1 MRPLF
6 RRKDSKRSLEN
17 EQYREDIDQMLALEK
32 AGKRRKKKWSKK
44 KKILVAAGILM
55 GIGILGGN
63 EETEEQKSSDRKVS
77 QANVS
82 AVKNVDTKQTV
93 SDPIQSFSVT
103 YLNVGQGNS
112 ALIECNDHYMLVDGG
127 AAAASS
133 TIYSVL
139 EKKDVEMLDIVVSST
154 VSDEYVGGLSGAL
167 QKCTADKVLAT
178 TTEAVSDVYATFL
191 NSVVSENV
199 IIPSQGDTYALDA
212 ATVHVLNA
220 NPIVLQVTCEDK
232 CFLFASAISKETEEQ
247 LCTTYKDTLQ
257 SDVLLVSDHGSDTGT
272 SDEFVKLVH
281 PQYAVISTDGNDG
294 KGYPGGN
301 VLSALKENGIE
312 IYRTDCHGDIT
323 ITSDGH
329 SLKVKTEKQPGEEL
343 VMKEGFVPTPVPEPV
358 VEEAPA
364 VIEETPAVPVTNDYV
379 INTNTGKFHK
389 PLCKS
394 VSKIK
399 DSNRW
404 DYTGTRDEV
413 IGMGYVP
420 CKNCNP

>member
-17 EQYREDIDQMLALEK
+17 EQYKEDIDQMLALEK

-44 KKILVAAGILM
+44 KKILVAAGILL

-63 EETEEQKSSDRKVS
+63 GETEEQKSSDRKVS

-112 ALIECNDHYMLVDGG
+112 ALIECNNHYMLVDGG
-127 AAAASS
+127 AAEASS
-133 TIYSVL
+133 TMYSVL
-139 EKKDVEMLDIVVSST
+139 QKKDIEMLDIMVSST
-154 VSDEYVGGLSGAL
+154 VADEYVGGLSGAL

-178 TTEAVSDVYATFL
+178 TTEAVSDVYASFL

-232 CFLFASAISKETEEQ
+232 CFGYISKTVNN
-247 LCTTYKDTLQ
+247 LF
-257 SDVLLVSDHGSDTGT
+257 S
-272 SDEFVKLVH
+272 VH
-281 PQYAVISTDGNDG
+281 IRV
-294 KGYPGGN
+294 
-301 VLSALKENGIE
+301 
-312 IYRTDCHGDIT
+312 H
-323 ITSDGH
+323 
-329 SLKVKTEKQPGEEL
+329 
-343 VMKEGFVPTPVPEPV
+343 
-358 VEEAPA
+358 
-364 VIEETPAVPVTNDYV
+364 
-379 INTNTGKFHK
+379 
-389 PLCKS
+389 
-394 VSKIK
+394 
-399 DSNRW
+399 
-404 DYTGTRDEV
+404 
-413 IGMGYVP
+413 
-420 CKNCNP
+420 

>member
-1 MRPLF
+1 M
-6 RRKDSKRSLEN
+6 
-17 EQYREDIDQMLALEK
+17 
-32 AGKRRKKKWSKK
+32 
-44 KKILVAAGILM
+44 
-55 GIGILGGN
+55 
-63 EETEEQKSSDRKVS
+63 
-77 QANVS
+77 
-82 AVKNVDTKQTV
+82 
-93 SDPIQSFSVT
+93 
-103 YLNVGQGNS
+103 
-112 ALIECNDHYMLVDGG
+112 
-127 AAAASS
+127 
-133 TIYSVL
+133 
-139 EKKDVEMLDIVVSST
+139 
-154 VSDEYVGGLSGAL
+154 
-167 QKCTADKVLAT
+167 
-178 TTEAVSDVYATFL
+178 
-191 NSVVSENV
+191 
-199 IIPSQGDTYALDA
+199 
-212 ATVHVLNA
+212 
-220 NPIVLQVTCEDK
+220 
-232 CFLFASAISKETEEQ
+232 FASNISKETEEQ
-247 LCTTYKDTLQ
+247 LCTAYKDTLQ

-294 KGYPGGN
+294 KGYPSGN

-364 VIEETPAVPVTNDYV
+364 VIEETPVVPVTNDYV

-404 DYTGTRDEV
+404 DYNGTRDEV